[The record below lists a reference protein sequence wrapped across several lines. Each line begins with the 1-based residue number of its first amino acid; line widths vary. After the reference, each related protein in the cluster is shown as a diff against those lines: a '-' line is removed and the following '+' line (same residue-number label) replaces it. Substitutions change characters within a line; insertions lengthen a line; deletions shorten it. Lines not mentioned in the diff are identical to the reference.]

1 MSQPKNRKPR
11 LLIIEDDETT
21 SRLISH
27 FALKQGFD
35 PLVRSSAAS
44 ACPTEWGPIDVVLL
58 DLELPDG
65 DGFDLLCQARK
76 HRPEIPCF
84 VLTSHDRAQTA
95 VASLKAGASDYFTK
109 PFDPSIIFPA
119 ILQLMQQP
127 STTVI
132 PIPDAPT
139 TDWKSPAMIATHR
152 AAVEAANSLM
162 PVLITGEFGTGKR
175 SIARLIH
182 ARSTRAS
189 GPFVAIDAGILDP
202 ATAELDLFG
211 ADDAAT
217 LAKTHKRGRVHAAHN
232 GTLFISNIEQL
243 PNPVQARLVQL
254 VESPFRASSD
264 FRLIAATTVPQPPSE
279 PFGSFRPDLF
289 YRFSIVLHIPA
300 LREVAEDIPTWCD
313 RLLTEICVATRR
325 RRPHLTRG
333 ALEALLDQPWP
344 GNVHELRRTLEAALT
359 RNPSTLIGMED
370 LSTSVLPLPPPTP
383 ADTSLLGHARLEDLE
398 RVSLIAALEA
408 CGGNRRR
415 AAKRLG
421 VSLRTIYNMIQRHGL
436 RNTPPSV
443 GKA

>member
-1 MSQPKNRKPR
+1 MSQPENKKAR

-27 FALKQGFD
+27 FALKQGLD
-35 PLVRSSAAS
+35 PVVRSSAAS
-44 ACPTEWGPIDVVLL
+44 ACPSEWGSVDVVLL

-76 HRPEIPCF
+76 HRPEVPCF

-109 PFDPSIIFPA
+109 PFDPSVIFPA
-119 ILQLMQQP
+119 ILQLMQRP
-127 STTVI
+127 SSTVI

-139 TDWKSPAMIATHR
+139 TDWKSQTMLATHR
-152 AAVEAANSLM
+152 SAVEAARSLM
-162 PVLITGEFGTGKR
+162 PVLLTGEFGTGKR

-182 ARSTRAS
+182 ARSPRAS

-211 ADDAAT
+211 ATDVTT
-217 LAKTHKRGRVHAAHN
+217 LAKTHKRGRVHAANN
-232 GTLFISNIEQL
+232 GTLFINNIEQL
-243 PNPVQARLVQL
+243 PGPLQARLVQL
-254 VESPFRASSD
+254 IESPFRPSSD
-264 FRLIAATTVPQPPSE
+264 FRLIASTAATQPQLAPA
-279 PFGSFRPDLF
+279 GNLRPDLF

-300 LREVAEDIPTWCD
+300 LREVPEDIPTWCD

-344 GNVHELRRTLEAALT
+344 GNVHELRRTLEAALA
-359 RNPSTLIGMED
+359 RNASSLIGAED
-370 LSTSVLPLPPPTP
+370 LSINALNNPPPTS
-383 ADTSLLGHARLEDLE
+383 ADSSLLGYARLEDLE
-398 RVSLIAALEA
+398 RASLIAALEA

-436 RNTPPSV
+436 RNTSSV